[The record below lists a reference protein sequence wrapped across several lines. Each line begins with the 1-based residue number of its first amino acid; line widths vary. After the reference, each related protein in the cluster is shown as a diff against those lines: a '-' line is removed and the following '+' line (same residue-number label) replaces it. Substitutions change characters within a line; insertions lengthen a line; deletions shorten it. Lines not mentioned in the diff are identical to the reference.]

1 MIPQKSEVSL
11 AKPICKK
18 SNLLYLQKKCF
29 SKMSSKRSKEFY
41 FPPFLKVGTRFN
53 DLEGTRDFWL
63 LNPNV
68 VKPNF

>member
-1 MIPQKSEVSL
+1 
-11 AKPICKK
+11 
-18 SNLLYLQKKCF
+18 
-29 SKMSSKRSKEFY
+29 MSSKRSKEFY

-68 VKPNF
+68 VKPNFFIFSC